1 MKIISFNN
9 CPICKDD
16 EETIT
21 HFSTVLLFFA
31 YAMWTISFFVDPDCQ
46 WLLIGFLFFILL
58 DYML

>member
-31 YAMWTISFFVDPDCQ
+31 YAMWTISFFVDPDC
-46 WLLIGFLFFILL
+46 
-58 DYML
+58 